1 MNVFEMKRDDVV
13 RLVRY
18 YRKHGEDYEANFK
31 LSESQWKLAA
41 QYEYFI
47 PVIETMGGV
56 ISGGKVYFPDAKS
69 KKYVIDYMQQFKDGD
84 LYNVVGYYFTLEDS
98 LKEARK
104 IYFRK

>member
-13 RLVRY
+13 RLVRE
-18 YRKHGEDYEANFK
+18 YRHGEDYEANFK

-84 LYNVVGYYFTLEDS
+84 LYNVVGHYFTLEDS
-98 LKEARK
+98 LKEF
-104 IYFRK
+104 YFRK